1 MKFSFQEQLDNNN
14 IVSIE
19 HSNIPG
25 AEQVKIKF
33 KDTDYMISCVRGSEY
48 LHDELGWEVWD
59 FGCELYDP
67 ESMSVNDINKFV
79 NALIEERKL
88 ILIK

>member
-1 MKFSFQEQLDNNN
+1 MTKFDFQEQLDNNN
-14 IVSIE
+14 IVLIE

-33 KDTDYMISCVRGSEY
+33 KDTDYMISCVRGSEF

-59 FGCELYDP
+59 FEEWCDP
-67 ESMSVNDINKFV
+67 ISMSTDDINIFV
-79 NALIEERKL
+79 NEQMKERKL
-88 ILIK
+88 TLK